1 MEVQKIV
8 WKKFENRW
16 KFCNNQGLDTFWK
29 VKSPTRRTD
38 GGLGWF
44 LWLFVS
50 IFWEKNWVSLK
61 WQFYACLDGRFQ
73 GCCRK
78 VCPLKGL
85 FWTFQISTRLS
96 DFSKCI
102 YNNSYCYYNKKLFHE
117 KSQNFFEKSRGFF
130 YLFFWKFYSAIRFNV
145 YNNFNFKNQ
154 KHLFKNFHF
163 YFVRNNIRQK

>member
-1 MEVQKIV
+1 MKRQIADKTNRRGFRMIFVTFREYFLG
-8 WKKFENRW
+8 KKLSFVEMAILCLSGRAIPRV
-16 KFCNNQGLDTFWK
+16 L
-29 VKSPTRRTD
+29 SESLPAERA
-38 GGLGWF
+38 
-44 LWLFVS
+44 LWLPS
-50 IFWEKNWVSLK
+50 K
-61 WQFYACLDGRFQ
+61 WAVQEPWS
-73 GCCRK
+73 CRK

-85 FWTFQISTRLS
+85 FWTFQVSTRLS

-145 YNNFNFKNQ
+145 YNNFNFNFKNQ

>member
-16 KFCNNQGLDTFWK
+16 KFCNNQGSDTFGK
-29 VKSPTRRTD
+29 GKSPTRRTD

-61 WQFYACLDGRFQ
+61 WQFLPCMDGGFQ
-73 GCCRK
+73 GCPRK

-96 DFSKCI
+96 VFSKCI
-102 YNNSYCYYNKKLFHE
+102 YNNSYCYCNKKLFHE

-130 YLFFWKFYSAIRFNV
+130 YL
-145 YNNFNFKNQ
+145 
-154 KHLFKNFHF
+154 LF
-163 YFVRNNIRQK
+163 YFYLFFVTIIWIYLTYNFVCSATHNSLTSGV